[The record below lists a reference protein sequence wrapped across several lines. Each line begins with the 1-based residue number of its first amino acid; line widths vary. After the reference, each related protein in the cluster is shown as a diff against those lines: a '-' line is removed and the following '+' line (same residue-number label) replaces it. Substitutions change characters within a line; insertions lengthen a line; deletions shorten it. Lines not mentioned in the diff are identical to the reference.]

1 MIMLLASIALAQIM
15 HAPAEPKQIET
26 SIAAIRANPKK
37 FDGEIVRLHGY
48 VDRCIANDC
57 SVLERLPTAAGGPGS
72 SLSIAPDPK
81 FDATL
86 KPLLPTYVEFDARV
100 NAACLVQACIGR
112 APVLTI
118 VTLRGVVSP
127 EPPPFENP

>member
-1 MIMLLASIALAQIM
+1 MILLMPSVALAQITP
-15 HAPAEPKQIET
+15 APAEPKPVDT
-26 SIAAIRANPKK
+26 GIAAIRANPMK
-37 FDGEIVRLHGY
+37 FDGQLVRLHGY
-48 VDRCIANDC
+48 VNRCIANDC
-57 SVLERLPTAAGGPGS
+57 SIEERLLTASGGPGA
-72 SLSIAPDPK
+72 SLSIAPDSK